1 MASFTEPAIMD
12 TNILALISEARKE
25 DGVHIYLD
33 QPHMDSNVSQN
44 FGTTI
49 ADLSKTTSATFTLTS
64 LLVATGHNPHVVI
77 GFKNAKDTL
86 TMEIGMQADMV
97 PYTSRYQKTW
107 HNTSFTDAI
116 TWNTGVFKVF
126 SMHFSYPRNNNTS
139 ADLTCEI
146 DGVSTGGKTSFDM
159 EDELK
164 NLAELFFNHVH
175 HFTRVSVL
183 EHHILYTGITA
194 ALPRNPDKPL
204 ISNESGKHG
213 HLPSMSP
220 GGWAVIVGSYIDVNA
235 NYDGITV
242 GFFHD
247 HPKTFVFTTLQTE
260 GEEVVIRLSV
270 TVLGVRVVT
279 DGESSYI
286 NVKSLDDQ
294 FVPIILENIDIK
306 NIEIH
311 TGIKV
316 W

>member
-1 MASFTEPAIMD
+1 MASFTEPAITD
-12 TNILALISEARKE
+12 TNILALISEARRE
-25 DGVHIYLD
+25 NGVHIYLD
-33 QPHMDSNVSQN
+33 QPHKNSNLAQT

-64 LLVATGHNPHVVI
+64 LLRATGHNPHVVI
-77 GFKNAKDTL
+77 GFKNSHDTL
-86 TMEIGMQADMV
+86 GMEVGMQADMI
-97 PYTSRYQKTW
+97 PYASRYQKDW
-107 HNTSFTDAI
+107 KNTSFTDPI

-126 SMHFSYPRNNNTS
+126 SMHFTYPHNSNTS
-139 ADLTCEI
+139 ADVTCEI
-146 DGVSTGGKTSFDM
+146 DGVSSGGKTSFDM

-164 NLAELFFNHVH
+164 NIAQLFFNHVT
-175 HFTRVSVL
+175 HFTRVSAL
-183 EHHILYTGITA
+183 EHHMIYTGITA

-204 ISNESGKHG
+204 ISNETGKHG

-235 NYDGITV
+235 NYDGIMV

-247 HPKTFVFTTLQTE
+247 HPKTFVFSTLNTE

-270 TVLGVRVVT
+270 TVLGVRLVT

-286 NVKSLDDQ
+286 NVRSLDDQ
-294 FVPIILENIDIK
+294 FVQVMLDNIDIK
-306 NIEIH
+306 NIELH